1 MNYRVATLFEE
12 KAYTADE
19 VEPISID
26 IVDPISEILLN
37 LKTLSDGVNTAP
49 TAHFAAG
56 ISKIELI
63 DGSDVLF
70 SLDGYQAQALDYYDR
85 GNFRSPWNAYLDN
98 NYGDISIGLNF
109 GRYLWD
115 RELAFDPSKFT
126 NPKLNVSLDVGAGG
140 IASDG
145 LKLEVLGSVFD
156 ERTVAPRGF
165 LMSKEIK
172 EYTRVASSHEYTD
185 MPTDYPYRK
194 MFVQCLRAGKEP
206 GQLLNTLKLSE
217 NGGKKIP
224 FNVITFENILRSIA
238 SQRPPIREAIL
249 QNINTSQTYGYCI
262 PTTRVFGEVTDWHTT
277 TEITNTAFYNGDG
290 GRYELICDVQ
300 GEAQVFVEGYLPHGV
315 YEIPFGLPNE
325 ISDWYNTPGL
335 KGLKADILQKS
346 EAVSSETVNIFL
358 QQYRSY

>member
-1 MNYRVATLFEE
+1 MNYRLAELFAET
-12 KAYTADE
+12 AYTADKT
-19 VEPISID
+19 VPIEID
-26 IVDPISEILLN
+26 IVDPISEILVNVNTLN
-37 LKTLSDGVNTAP
+37 NGVNTAP

-56 ISKIELI
+56 VTKIELI
-63 DGSDVLF
+63 DGSDVLY

-85 GNFRSPWNAYLDN
+85 GNFRSPWQVYLDN
-98 NYGDISIGLNF
+98 NYGELQIGMNF

-126 NPKLNVSLDVGAGG
+126 NPKLNITLDVGAGG

-145 LKLEVLGSVFD
+145 MKLKVLAAIFD

-165 LMSKEIK
+165 LMNKEIK

-185 MPTDYPYRK
+185 MPTDYPYRR
-194 MFVQCLRAGKEP
+194 MFVQSLRAGKEP
-206 GQLLNTLKLSE
+206 GTLLNEIKLSE
-217 NGGKKIP
+217 NGDKKIP
-224 FNVITFENILRSIA
+224 FNNCSFGDILRMIA
-238 SQRPPIREAIL
+238 SQRPPIREAIM

-262 PTTRVFGEVTDWHTT
+262 PTTRVFGQVTDWHET

-290 GRYELICDVQ
+290 GRYELISDVA

-325 ISDWYNTPGL
+325 ISDWYDVTRL
-335 KGLKADILQKS
+335 KGLKADILTGS
-346 EAVSSETVNIFL
+346 EAVDSETVNIFL